1 MSRRCTIPVVAL
13 AAVLAASCTGAA
25 THSPS
30 AADPRAIGSAPP
42 VAPRAAYKGW
52 IAFDY
57 RRAIWAMKADGSG
70 RRQLTRPGGG
80 NDFDPSWSPDGKRI
94 VFRTSR
100 GRYQRDPGGIGAEGI
115 FVIDVATRTERQ
127 IQPPQGGL
135 FPAWSPDGKTIAFS
149 GTLGNPHEDGILLM
163 NPDGTNVRDLGL
175 PTGGN
180 ECATWSPDSS
190 KLAFCHHGGDG
201 NWAVWTVN
209 ADGSDPRQ
217 LTHPTL
223 TLPRGSGGDSP
234 GPWSPDG
241 NASATT
247 QALPATS
254 SSSTPTAPT
263 HAESSAGVA
272 ATARTPGCRA
282 ARSSSHTGR
291 ATRPGTRTG
300 IRSAPTAPGC
310 KRCPGCIAPATHST
324 GSRLADP
331 RARRKPNRHRV
342 RTMFARNGIAAG
354 RTEIH
359 YRALGVGLIGCAG
372 GVGVAAA
379 TGQDARDPRWDVTL
393 GPEHVRHVP
402 PPARAALSGAERS
415 SCHAP

>member
-1 MSRRCTIPVVAL
+1 MQETPVSRRFTIPLIAL
-13 AAVLAASCTGAA
+13 AAVVAASCSSAA
-25 THSPS
+25 TNSPS
-30 AADPRAIGSAPP
+30 AADSRAIGSAPP
-42 VAPRAAYKGW
+42 VAPRAAYKGR

-57 RRAIWAMKADGSG
+57 RRAIWVMNADGSG
-70 RRQLTRPGGG
+70 RRQLTRPRAG

-100 GRYQRDPGGIGAEGI
+100 GRYKPNPGGIGAEGI
-115 FVIDVATRTERQ
+115 FVIDVATGKERQ

-149 GTLGNPHEDGILLM
+149 GTRGNPHEDGILLM

-175 PTGGN
+175 PPGGN

-190 KLAFCHHGGDG
+190 KLAFCHHSGDG

-209 ADGSDPRQ
+209 ADGSHPRQ
-217 LTHPTL
+217 LTHPA
-223 TLPRGSGGDSP
+223 P
-234 GPWSPDG
+234 GRPTA

-247 QALPATS
+247 QAPPATC

-272 ATARTPGCRA
+272 ATARTPGYRA

-291 ATRPGTRTG
+291 TTKPSTQTG

-310 KRCPGCIAPATHST
+310 KRCPGCVAPATHST

-331 RARRKPNRHRV
+331 GP
-342 RTMFARNGIAAG
+342 TPDRNDINY
-354 RTEIH
+354 EP
-359 YRALGVGLIGCAG
+359 C
-372 GVGVAAA
+372 
-379 TGQDARDPRWDVTL
+379 
-393 GPEHVRHVP
+393 
-402 PPARAALSGAERS
+402 S
-415 SCHAP
+415 SAMG

>member
-1 MSRRCTIPVVAL
+1 VGRRFTIPVIAL
-13 AAVLAASCTGAA
+13 AAVVAASCSGAA
-25 THSPS
+25 TNSPS
-30 AADPRAIGSAPP
+30 AADSRATPSAPP

-52 IAFDY
+52 IAFDD
-57 RRAIWAMKADGSG
+57 RRAIWVMKADGSG
-70 RRQLTRPGGG
+70 RRQLTQPGAG

-100 GRYQRDPGGIGAEGI
+100 GRYKPDPGGIGAEGI
-115 FVIDVATRTERQ
+115 FVIDVATRKERQ

-149 GTLGNPHEDGILLM
+149 GTRGNPHEDGILLM

-241 NASATT
+241 KRLAFGSQRSGNFDVFVMNADGSG
-247 QALPATS
+247 QHQL
-254 SSSTPTAPT
+254 T
-263 HAESSAGVA
+263 HAADGGSPAAWLPDGRIVYASFHGNQPLPSWYLMRADGTGVRSLPQLDGAGDPMDWL
-272 ATARTPGCRA
+272 ATAA
-282 ARSSSHTGR
+282 
-291 ATRPGTRTG
+291 
-300 IRSAPTAPGC
+300 
-310 KRCPGCIAPATHST
+310 
-324 GSRLADP
+324 
-331 RARRKPNRHRV
+331 
-342 RTMFARNGIAAG
+342 
-354 RTEIH
+354 
-359 YRALGVGLIGCAG
+359 
-372 GVGVAAA
+372 
-379 TGQDARDPRWDVTL
+379 
-393 GPEHVRHVP
+393 
-402 PPARAALSGAERS
+402 
-415 SCHAP
+415 

>member
-1 MSRRCTIPVVAL
+1 VRPSLDFPFVITAAPGEGLFETGHLWFLVCLPVSRRGGNTSMKETPVSRRFTIPLITL
-13 AAVLAASCTGAA
+13 AAVVAASCSGAA
-25 THSPS
+25 TNSPS
-30 AADPRAIGSAPP
+30 AADSRAIDSAPP
-42 VAPRAAYKGW
+42 VAPRAAYKGR

-57 RRAIWAMKADGSG
+57 RRAIWVMKADGSG
-70 RRQLTRPGGG
+70 RRQLTRPGAG

-100 GRYQRDPGGIGAEGI
+100 GRYKPDPGGIGAEGI
-115 FVIDVATRTERQ
+115 FVIDVATRKERQ

-149 GTLGNPHEDGILLM
+149 GTRGNPHEDGILLM

-241 NASATT
+241 KRLSYYSGTARDLFVINADGTHARRILRWRGGDSPNAWLPSGQIVFAHWPSDQARRADWYSIRPDGTRL
-247 QALPATS
+247 QALPWLRG
-254 SSSTPTAPT
+254 
-263 HAESSAGVA
+263 AG
-272 ATARTPGCRA
+272 
-282 ARSSSHTGR
+282 
-291 ATRPGTRTG
+291 
-300 IRSAPTAPGC
+300 
-310 KRCPGCIAPATHST
+310 
-324 GSRLADP
+324 DP
-331 RARRKPNRHRV
+331 
-342 RTMFARNGIAAG
+342 
-354 RTEIH
+354 
-359 YRALGVGLIGCAG
+359 LDWL
-372 GVGVAAA
+372 
-379 TGQDARDPRWDVTL
+379 
-393 GPEHVRHVP
+393 
-402 PPARAALSGAERS
+402 PAR
-415 SCHAP
+415 